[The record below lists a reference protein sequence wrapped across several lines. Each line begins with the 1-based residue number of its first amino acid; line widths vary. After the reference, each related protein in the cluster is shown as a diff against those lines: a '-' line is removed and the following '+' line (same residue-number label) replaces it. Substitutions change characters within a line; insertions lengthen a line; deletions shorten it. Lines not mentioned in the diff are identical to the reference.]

1 MAYVTDRKRAMGMGS
16 ARTGAAHHWQMTLS
30 SYALLI
36 LTPLFLIAFGPVL
49 GAPHEEVL
57 AHFARPFPAIV
68 TALMLVT
75 GFQHFRRGGQVAI
88 EDYTHGQTRHLL
100 IVATVCLS
108 YGALAAGLSALA
120 RLAL

>member
-1 MAYVTDRKRAMGMGS
+1 MAYMTDRKRAEGLGS
-16 ARTGAAHHWQMTLS
+16 ARTGSAHHWQMTLS

-49 GAPHEEVL
+49 GAPHAEVV
-57 AHFARPFPAIV
+57 AHFAKPFPAIV
-68 TALMLVT
+68 TALMIVT
-75 GFQHFRRGGQVAI
+75 GFQHFRQGVQVAI

-100 IVATVCLS
+100 IVAMVCLS
-108 YGALAAGLSALA
+108 YGAMAVGLFALV